1 MGVDAILDSVQYVV
15 DKDGQQTAV
24 LLDLPTWDALRLLL
38 EEIAEDEQL
47 GRLMDEVENDASS
60 EGEAS
65 WDLYRSLLP
74 RHPSCMQI
82 GREV

>member
-38 EEIAEDEQL
+38 KELGEDERLGQL
-47 GRLMDEVENDASS
+47 LDDVENDETF

-65 WDLYRSLLP
+65 WNLYQSLLP
-74 RHPSCMQI
+74 KAQS
-82 GREV
+82 